1 MPKTFAVI
9 SKLNLMNYYRDQVTQ
24 KSWQILTGLV
34 SQYQFVLIG
43 GWAVWLYTKQLKSKD
58 IDIVIGLDQL
68 GKISTYFNLIK
79 NDRLHKYE
87 IRQEEIQI
95 DVYVPFYSRLGIPAE
110 EILQRVVNLE
120 GFMVPTPEILLK
132 LKMVAY
138 EGRKGSDKGRKD
150 LVDMVSLLCLP
161 NLKWVD
167 IPKEVIN
174 LASFQTEIP
183 ELFLNSHIYSRY
195 KKFWKTY
202 AGKVSQ

>member
-1 MPKTFAVI
+1 
-9 SKLNLMNYYRDQVTQ
+9 MNYYRDQVTQ
-24 KSWQILTGLV
+24 KSWQILTGLA
-34 SQYQFVLIG
+34 SKYQFVLIG

-58 IDIVIGLDQL
+58 IDIVVGLDQL
-68 GKISTYFNLIK
+68 GKIGRDYELAK

-110 EILQRVVNLE
+110 EILQRAVNLE

-161 NLKWVD
+161 NLKWAD

-183 ELFLNSHIYSRY
+183 ELALNSHLYSKR
-195 KKFWKTY
+195 KKLWKTY
-202 AGKVSQ
+202 VSQISQ